1 MNNILVIGSLNTDL
15 ETSVDH
21 FPETGETLIGGPL
34 QIHCGGKGNNQ
45 AIAAAK
51 LGASV
56 TILGAIG
63 NDHFGQML
71 IENLK
76 KYHVNIT
83 PLKTCKQSPTA
94 TALIMHTNTDNTI
107 IVTEGANESLSA
119 QDILNAE
126 SLIKYHDIILLQQE
140 IPLETQIEAIEIA
153 YRLKKIIVVNPAP
166 SRQLPADIIPK
177 ISYLLP
183 NEHEIKAFRHNG
195 SETYEDI
202 ILHNSTP
209 IIMTWGRSGIL
220 FKNKEKQIQHIPAYT
235 VPTVDT
241 TGAGDT
247 FCGAFCCFLH
257 LGYEKAIEKA
267 LQASALSV
275 TRTGAQNGMPTLKE
289 LTAFQFH

>member
-63 NDHFGQML
+63 NDHFGQLL

-83 PLKTCKQSPTA
+83 PIKTCKQSPTA

-126 SLIKYHDIILLQQE
+126 SLIKSHDIILLQQE

-166 SRQLPADIIPK
+166 SRQLPADIISK

-183 NEHEIKAFRHNG
+183 NEHEIIKKNRFNISPPIPYQPSIQQGRVIHFVAPFAVFFIWDMKKRLKKPCKLLHFR
-195 SETYEDI
+195 
-202 ILHNSTP
+202 LH
-209 IIMTWGRSGIL
+209 
-220 FKNKEKQIQHIPAYT
+220 A
-235 VPTVDT
+235 
-241 TGAGDT
+241 
-247 FCGAFCCFLH
+247 
-257 LGYEKAIEKA
+257 LGPKM
-267 LQASALSV
+267 V
-275 TRTGAQNGMPTLKE
+275 CP
-289 LTAFQFH
+289 H